1 MVKQTVV
8 FTTLLLELGN
18 IGQTKR
24 IGQHV
29 THKNNIDIKHIQQQ
43 MKIEINLIVLS
54 RKSSPLLNLLQFL
67 YNIWMDIHLYF

>member
-29 THKNNIDIKHIQQQ
+29 THKNNRDIKHIQSIWLFSLEFSKKFTFQN
-43 MKIEINLIVLS
+43 I
-54 RKSSPLLNLLQFL
+54 LQFL
-67 YNIWMDIHLYF
+67 YNICIDIHLYF